1 MAKPPTKPSGK
12 NPPRKAPAPLPTAR
26 VTIDKLNA
34 DGLGVTRQGGK
45 EVIVFGAYPGETL
58 EIAIEHEGQRRVIAR
73 PLKVATMSPDR
84 RPSPCKKI
92 TQCRGC
98 PLLQLKPEAQLAF
111 KRRRVA
117 DALASQPG
125 LGGIK
130 VPEVWGAPR
139 NLGYRTSAKLV
150 IGKLNRLPVIGLY
163 RRGTH
168 DIVDIGDCPLHHPLI
183 NRISQVVRDEIA
195 RQNLSV
201 YDARRQ
207 QGLLRYLLVRV
218 SPAQDK
224 AMVTFVTRDKEYRQL
239 THLAKWLQRK
249 VPEVISIHQNI
260 NPGSG
265 NVIFGRETLKMLG
278 HPDLI
283 DQVGEVRLKLA
294 PASFLQV
301 NHDQAARIYRL
312 VRDWSQLRPDDTAVD
327 IYCGIGGIALHLAR
341 DAGQVIGI
349 EVVEEAIRNARDN
362 AAMNQLENCS
372 FFSGDAAEQLEQLQ
386 ERIPPASVV
395 VVNPPRTG
403 CSDAV
408 LDSVTGLR
416 PRAMIYVSCNPD
428 TLARDLAYLKQA
440 GYRVDQLQPVDM
452 FPQTPHVETIVRLVP
467 TPAHRAATTS
477 GRKSQP

>member
-1 MAKPPTKPSGK
+1 MAKPPRK
-12 NPPRKAPAPLPTAR
+12 NPPRKTPAPLPTAT

-45 EVIVFGAYPGETL
+45 EVVVFGAYPGETL

-84 RPSPCKKI
+84 RPSPCKKV

-111 KRRRVA
+111 KRQRIV

-130 VPEVWGAPR
+130 IPEVWAAPQD
-139 NLGYRTSAKLV
+139 LGYRTSAKLV
-150 IGKLNRLPVIGLY
+150 IGKLNRQPVIGLY
-163 RRGTH
+163 RRGSH

-183 NRISQVVRDEIA
+183 NRISQVVRDEIE
-195 RQNLSV
+195 RQKLSV
-201 YDARRQ
+201 YDPRRQ

-218 SPAQDK
+218 SPSQNK

-265 NVIFGRETLKMLG
+265 NVIFGRETLKLLG
-278 HPDLI
+278 HPDLV
-283 DQVGEVRLKLA
+283 DQIGELRLRLA
-294 PASFLQV
+294 PGSFLQV
-301 NHDQAARIYRL
+301 NHQQAARIYQL
-312 VRDWSQLRPDDTAVD
+312 VRCWGALGKQETAIDV
-327 IYCGIGGIALHLAR
+327 YCGIGGIALHLAL

-362 AAMNQLENCS
+362 AAMNGLDNCR
-372 FFSGDAAEQLEQLQ
+372 FFAGDAAEQLEQLQ
-386 ERIPPASVV
+386 AQIPPASVV

-403 CSDAV
+403 CAETV
-408 LDSVTGLR
+408 LDSVTELR

-428 TLARDLAYLKQA
+428 TLARDLAYLKQT

-467 TPAHRAATTS
+467 TPARHTATAA
-477 GRKSQP
+477 GGKPKP